1 MTDVVMR
8 DVAQSQLLATTLE
21 SIATAQTLAVVAEER
36 GAQIRP
42 HRLLRRLLHH
52 PPQRRRQHL
61 RLQERHTAR

>member
-8 DVAQSQLLATTLE
+8 DVAQSQLLATPLE
-21 SIATAQTLAVVAEER
+21 SIATAQTLAVVAEAR

-42 HRLLRRLLHH
+42 RRLLHH